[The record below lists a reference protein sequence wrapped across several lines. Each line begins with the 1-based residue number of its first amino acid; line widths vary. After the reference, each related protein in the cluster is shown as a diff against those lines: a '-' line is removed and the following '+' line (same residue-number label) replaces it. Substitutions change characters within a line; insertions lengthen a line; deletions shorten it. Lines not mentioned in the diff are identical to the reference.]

1 MEKTHRGPFGMTGM
15 FTGLRLCDSGGMQR
29 RRTLRDDL
37 LDAAARLI
45 IERGFRRVRMQDVA
59 DAVGVSRQTVYN
71 EFGDKWR
78 LAEALHM
85 RENERYL
92 DGVDAALSD
101 HDDLYAAVAA
111 AVSFTLRTAA
121 DDPLKKATLT
131 GEGSEDLL
139 PLMTTRA
146 EPMLFTARERIVAH
160 TLRQWPG
167 FGAAEVTELADAIVR
182 LTMSHVML
190 PTEPADV
197 VAERLARLVARYLG
211 APDPEPPPGRAAGG

>member
-1 MEKTHRGPFGMTGM
+1 MQQHRR
-15 FTGLRLCDSGGMQR
+15 LRE
-29 RRTLRDDL
+29 DL
-37 LDAAARLI
+37 LDAAAGLI

-71 EFGDKWR
+71 EFGDKWG
-78 LAEALHM
+78 LAQALNL

-101 HDDLYAAVAA
+101 HADLYSAVAA
-111 AVSFTLRTAA
+111 AVSYTLRTAA

-131 GEGSEDLL
+131 GESSEDLL

-146 EPMLFTARERIVAH
+146 EPVLFAARERIVSH
-160 TLRQWPG
+160 VVRQWPRLDAG
-167 FGAAEVTELADAIVR
+167 EVAEISDAVIR

-190 PTEPADV
+190 PTDPVGV
-197 VAERLARLVARYLG
+197 VAERLARLVARYLRVPG
-211 APDPEPPPGRAAGG
+211 AEAASGTADSAAGSPS